1 MTQFHLTPVSK
12 NTFVKFDL
20 YHKVNVKLIIQVCY
34 LCTYS
39 FPVFDEF
46 LEMTRFKSSSTSR
59 PDITYHI
66 NHHSRNPH
74 SNK

>member
-46 LEMTRFKSSSTSR
+46 LEMTSFKSSSTSR
-59 PDITYHI
+59 PENLDFLL
-66 NHHSRNPH
+66 
-74 SNK
+74 